1 MNLSI
6 FLFFFCVVV
15 RGSKYQTH
23 KKTNGFDYR
32 PDITESPS
40 QLYRIAKY
48 FEKKRLLNALENP
61 RIPIHV
67 KLSLLPKPGIQPPN
81 IFAGGLMKDFLFDM
95 EDLPPLNKN

>member
-6 FLFFFCVVV
+6 FVFFFCFVE
-15 RGSKYQTH
+15 GSKYQTH

-32 PDITESPS
+32 PGISESPS

-48 FEKKRLLNALENP
+48 FEKKRLLNTLENP

-67 KLSLLPKPGIQPPN
+67 KFSLLPKTGIQPPN

-95 EDLPPLNKN
+95 EDSASQ